1 MVLKHF
7 PNDLLAFRLRLRL
20 SRVEVAALLGHKST
34 KGISKLELGRSLP
47 SFTNALKLGVIYRV
61 PVDFLFSQLYQEL
74 RAEIRQREAGAK
86 QEVQPELPLSTEH
99 L

>member
-1 MVLKHF
+1 MF
-7 PNDLLAFRLRLRL
+7 
-20 SRVEVAALLGHKST
+20 ALTLTLG
-34 KGISKLELGRSLP
+34 
-47 SFTNALKLGVIYRV
+47 AIYRV

-86 QEVQPELPLSTEH
+86 QEGQPELPLSTEH